1 MKKIL
6 SAVLALMMIVGC
18 ASFVSAKEP
27 VIEGTNNVAVA
38 IDDVVVT
45 DATQQIEVPVNV
57 KFAEDFDGILGAT
70 LKFTYDTSKLTFDKK
85 ASSIEYPVDSSIAM
99 INENKSKVVT
109 ISFAPADLEV
119 PSKEDGV
126 FAVLVFNAVEGA
138 NGDAVIEFADGTKF
152 ANSENKASTFNTTN
166 GKVTLPAAETPKYDV
181 TFDANLEGVTSP
193 DAMTDV
199 EAGTEIDLPEL
210 DDTADYTFRG
220 WQVNG
225 AGDVL
230 TGKYTVTADTA
241 LKGAWAVIEKY
252 DVTFVSDY
260 GTAPNSMTD
269 VLKGTK
275 ITLVKLDD
283 TDEFTFGGWT
293 DGENEYAAGAEYE
306 VTGDVTLAA
315 IWNRIVKYNVFF
327 SEGVEGYETV
337 AGTVITLPG
346 LDNTDDY
353 TFGGWVVEG
362 TTEPIYAEGAKYT
375 VNADVKFV
383 AKWNEIVKYTVT
395 FSEGA
400 DPVTVVAGQSVTV
413 PTLEKTDLVFKGWK
427 VGETDEIVA
436 GGAEFVP
443 TASVLLT
450 AQWKAG
456 SNKVYIDT
464 TGNDANDGLTK
475 DTPVKTLKRVQEIL
489 TADKAADNIL
499 NTIVVVEKYEKKN
512 EAAANTDNLGQN
524 LGKKLYIT
532 GLTPESIFDMHHYKA
547 DGTTAQDS
555 HLRIYTDVEFNNIT
569 FVGSGK
575 DGGPMAMGYEL
586 TFGENVTASG
596 SQGIAHAHYNNIYKD
611 GGIIN
616 VNSGTFGRVH
626 FAGMSGAKVLG
637 TTTTNINGGKV
648 NGIYNGHGWRNN
660 NIVYGANY
668 ININGGEVGQIT
680 LNAVGT
686 SSVTSYAGLRYFT
699 INDGTVGNVTTTGIK
714 QATYKDGDVDKF
726 VNTDI
731 RDGVTV
737 FEVNGGTVGKFATVG
752 EDDDA
757 TRVIINNTANALT
770 VEDTGAIVLN
780 VKNGKLHAE
789 TTGFGEDGKPTYVWN
804 MNNTAVL
811 DWAKTVE
818 LTGFSYEFAES
829 GLAAEFNAVKVGD
842 KTYALADLTN
852 GLIPAPEAAGTY
864 NVEFTNVYKV
874 TIGEETTLVEEGD
887 TIALT
892 RLPKN
897 GDLKHIGWTT
907 VEGGE
912 TAEIDHTS
920 EYAPTADVTLYPVW
934 AEAVYFTAT
943 FETDHGEAPAAISI
957 IDDDEDGKADE
968 AFMFPGYDGKQ
979 DEHFTFTGWM
989 DRIYVGTPEGTV
1001 IPKYNAGDI
1010 LTLDGNKT
1018 FIATW
1023 VEDPKGT
1030 VTYRN
1035 ESGEAPEAVT
1045 DYVGTEIVIAECPA
1059 VEGFEFLGWIADGVT
1074 YQPGEKY
1081 TIEDEFGIAFTA
1093 KWGVKVAVDTNGA
1106 KGEAPVIGGAI
1117 GEEIDLPTEVALTY
1131 VNHTFKGF
1139 ALAVDGEIITG
1150 KYTVNPEDTLYVIW
1164 EETVADAAIIETKVV
1179 YNSATNDYT
1188 VDMYF
1193 YGADANTVAFGYTYG
1208 ENLEFVSFA
1217 PAAGLVVTPDALE
1230 VKEDGYYAYAVTNQE
1245 TGKIEGASASAGNGV
1260 HLGTITFTYTGT
1272 KEDYSEDDAADNIA
1286 ITAPKTV
1293 VDNVSSAEYFLYT
1306 PAVSGL
1312 EVIGLP
1318 VVFDEAIEYEIVD
1331 VVYTVNGSVK
1341 VVRADGTA
1349 PKNYAEIEVY
1359 NEQGSLYKTFVIEDA
1374 ETTTV
1379 DGVFNYEIGLGA
1391 GKYTFV
1397 VKKTGYLA
1405 AECDVEIAVQEG
1417 AGEDGFVP
1425 TPVDVALVELTAG
1438 DVVADFG
1445 VIDLLDFA
1453 GIVQAFDRGDLE
1465 ADETIALD
1473 INEDGVVGVDD
1484 LKFVKDNFGAKA
1496 E

>member
-1 MKKIL
+1 MKKFLAFVLSLLMIL
-6 SAVLALMMIVGC
+6 SCTSVVMADVT
-18 ASFVSAKEP
+18 FD
-27 VIEGTNNVAVA
+27 EGTAVA
-38 IDDVVVT
+38 YEFGEVT
-45 DATQQIEVPVNV
+45 VGEKVAVPVNLV
-57 KFAEDFDGILGAT
+57 FSDSYTGDIGTGKII
-70 LKFTYDTSKLTFDKK
+70 FTYDSTKLT
-85 ASSIEYPVDSSIAM
+85 YDSFEKHIGGSV
-99 INENKSKVVT
+99 NVNGKVAGTVQFNVTPDEAFTESTGLVT
-109 ISFAPADLEV
+109 IYFVPVAGQSGDVALE
-119 PSKEDGV
+119 
-126 FAVLVFNAVEGA
+126 FQTARMNAVNAEGSRQ
-138 NGDAVIEFADGTKF
+138 VFQVE
-152 ANSENKASTFNTTN
+152 N
-166 GKVTLPAAETPKYDV
+166 GKVTLPEAEKEKFDV

-220 WQVNG
+220 WQVDG

-230 TGKYTVTADTA
+230 TGKYTVTADTT

-260 GTAPNSMTD
+260 GTAPNAMTD

-275 ITLVKLDD
+275 ITLIALDN
-283 TDEFTFGGWT
+283 TDDFTFGGWT
-293 DGENEYAAGAEYE
+293 DGENTYAAGTEYE

-315 IWNRIVKYNVFF
+315 VWNK
-327 SEGVEGYETV
+327 
-337 AGTVITLPG
+337 
-346 LDNTDDY
+346 
-353 TFGGWVVEG
+353 
-362 TTEPIYAEGAKYT
+362 
-375 VNADVKFV
+375 
-383 AKWNEIVKYTVT
+383 IVKYTVT

-400 DPVTVVAGQSVTV
+400 DPVTVVAGQPVTV
-413 PTLEKTDLVFKGWK
+413 PTLTKEDLVFKGWK
-427 VGETDEIVA
+427 VGETDEIIA

-450 AQWKAG
+450 AQWKSG
-456 SNKVYIDT
+456 SNKIYIDT
-464 TGNDANDGLTK
+464 TGDDANDGLTK

-499 NTIVVVEKYEKKN
+499 NTIVVVEKYEKKH

-555 HLRIYTDVEFNNIT
+555 HLRIYGDVEFNNIT

-596 SQGIAHAHYNNIYKD
+596 SQGMAHAHYNDIYKD

-626 FAGMSGAKVLG
+626 FAGMSGAKVYG
-637 TTTTNINGGKV
+637 VTTTNINGGKV

-660 NIVYGANY
+660 NIAYGANY
-668 ININGGEVGQIT
+668 INVNGGEVGQIT

-699 INDGTVGNVTTTGIK
+699 INDGTVGDITTTGIK
-714 QATYKDGDVDKF
+714 QATYKDGETDKF
-726 VNTDI
+726 VNSTI

-737 FEVNGGTVGKFATVG
+737 FEINGGTVGKFKTVG

-757 TRVIINNTANALT
+757 TRVIINNIANALT

-780 VKNGKLHAE
+780 VKNAKLHAE
-789 TTGFGEDGKPTYVWN
+789 TTGFDAEGKPTYVWN
-804 MNNTAVL
+804 MSNTAVL

-842 KTYALADLTN
+842 KTYVLADLTN

-864 NVEFTNVYKV
+864 DVEFTNVYKV

-897 GDLKHIGWTT
+897 GELKHIGWTT

-989 DRIYVGTPEGTV
+989 DKIHVGAPEGTV

-1018 FIATW
+1018 FVATW
-1023 VEDPKGT
+1023 AEDPKGT

-1074 YQPGEKY
+1074 YQPGDKY

-1139 ALAVDGEIITG
+1139 ALAADGEVITG

-1217 PAAGLVVTPDALE
+1217 PAAGLVVTPEALE

-1293 VDNVSSAEYFLYT
+1293 VENVSSAEYFLYT

-1359 NEQGSLYKTFVIEDA
+1359 NEQGSLYKTFIIEDA

-1405 AECDVEIAVQEG
+1405 SEIEVEVAAQEG
-1417 AGEDGFVP
+1417 AGEEGFVP
-1425 TPVDVALVELTAG
+1425 TPVDVDLVTLKAG
-1438 DVVADFG
+1438 DVVGAFG

-1453 GIVQAFDRGDLE
+1453 GITQAFDRGDLE
-1465 ADETIALD
+1465 ANETIALD

-1484 LKFVKDNFGAKA
+1484 LNFVKDNFGAKA

>member
-1 MKKIL
+1 MKKITSLLL
-6 SAVLALMMIVGC
+6 SVLMILSV
-18 ASFVSAKEP
+18 ASFTVSAKEAA
-27 VIEGTNNVAVA
+27 IEEGNELAVV

-45 DATQQIEVPVNV
+45 DTSTTVVVPVT
-57 KFAEDFDGILGAT
+57 I
-70 LKFTYDTSKLTFDKK
+70 KFTEAATGINGAELYITYDATKLTFDRRKT
-85 ASSIEYPVDSSIAM
+85 SWQYGFIEDYA
-99 INENKSKVVT
+99 INSNSAT
-109 ISFAPADLEV
+109 NGRLALQFAFDPTYV
-119 PSKEDGV
+119 PKPLKE
-126 FAVLVFNAVEGA
+126 EGA
-138 NGDAVIEFADGTKF
+138 LINIGFTVVAGATGDVEFEFDTESTLLSTLDAAGEPV
-152 ANSENKASTFNTTN
+152 AAKATLIN
-166 GKVTLPAAETPKYDV
+166 GKVTLPAPEVEKYDV

-199 EAGTEIDLPEL
+199 EAGTEIDLPVLEN
-210 DDTADYTFRG
+210 TEDYTFLG
-220 WQVNG
+220 WKVDG
-225 AGDVL
+225 AGEAL
-230 TGKYTVTADTA
+230 TGKYIVNATVTLTA
-241 LKGAWAVIEKY
+241 AWEKIEKY

-260 GTAPNSMTD
+260 GTAPNAMTD

-275 ITLVKLDD
+275 ITLIALDN
-283 TDEFTFGGWT
+283 TDDFTFGGWT
-293 DGENEYAAGAEYE
+293 DDENTYAAGTEYE

-315 IWNRIVKYNVFF
+315 VWNK
-327 SEGVEGYETV
+327 
-337 AGTVITLPG
+337 
-346 LDNTDDY
+346 
-353 TFGGWVVEG
+353 
-362 TTEPIYAEGAKYT
+362 
-375 VNADVKFV
+375 
-383 AKWNEIVKYTVT
+383 IVKYTVT

-413 PTLEKTDLVFKGWK
+413 PTLTKEDLVFKGWK

-436 GGAEFVP
+436 GGAEFIP

-450 AQWKAG
+450 AQWKSAG
-456 SNKVYIDT
+456 KVYLSDNGDDT
-464 TGNDANDGLTK
+464 ANGLTV
-475 DTPVKTLKRVQEIL
+475 DTPVKTIAKAMEIAAADEEINIL
-489 TADKAADNIL
+489 VIVDSFTASDKANTLGVAGRTLTITGNTAEALFRIDWPKAEHSDGKDTDDIFSMAGPVVFDNIVIQGDNNDGRIKTQGHKL
-499 NTIVVVEKYEKKN
+499 VMGAGVTKTAGN
-512 EAAANTDNLGQN
+512 AANISVDVD
-524 LGKKLYIT
+524 
-532 GLTPESIFDMHHYKA
+532 TPNAEIELH
-547 DGTTAQDS
+547 
-555 HLRIYTDVEFNNIT
+555 
-569 FVGSGK
+569 
-575 DGGPMAMGYEL
+575 GGE
-586 TFGENVTASG
+586 
-596 SQGIAHAHYNNIYKD
+596 
-611 GGIIN
+611 
-616 VNSGTFGRVH
+616 FGRV
-626 FAGMSGAKVLG
+626 FPGKFSGGTHTGNTTITIDGDNTKVATLG
-637 TTTTNINGGKV
+637 L
-648 NGIYNGHGWRNN
+648 GHGWRQTQNFSGIYN
-660 NIVYGANY
+660 AI
-668 ININGGEVGQIT
+668 INGG
-680 LNAVGT
+680 AVTTISLQSGGT
-686 SSVTSYAGLRYFT
+686 GNLADNGYRGLRYYT
-699 INDGTVGNVTTTGIK
+699 INDGTVDKIVTTSSPVWGTV
-714 QATYKDGDVDKF
+714 KDGANAYSNVAY
-726 VNTDI
+726 
-731 RDGVTV
+731 REGVTV
-737 FEVNGGTVGKFATVG
+737 FEINKAGAVTGTIDRGINIETKEKT
-752 EDDDA
+752 DDGA
-757 TRVIINNTANALT
+757 TRIIIFNNDSYEEGKVL
-770 VEDTGAIVLN
+770 DTGAITVIALNGVLKAE
-780 VKNGKLHAE
+780 VTVAENGY
-789 TTGFGEDGKPTYVWN
+789 TTTFD
-804 MNNTAVL
+804 
-811 DWAKTVE
+811 
-818 LTGFSYEFAES
+818 GFSYELPEGSKA
-829 GLAAEFNAVKVGD
+829 NAVKVDGGE
-842 KTYALADLTN
+842 TILLADFADDIIT
-852 GLIPAPEAAGTY
+852 GITAAGEHT
-864 NVEFTNVYKV
+864 VEFVKVFKV

-892 RLPKN
+892 RLPQN

-907 VEGGE
+907 VEGSE

-943 FETDHGEAPAAISI
+943 FETNHGEAPAAISI

-989 DRIYVGTPEGTV
+989 DKIHVGAPEGTV

-1023 VEDPKGT
+1023 AEDPKGT

-1093 KWGVKVAVDTNGA
+1093 KWGVKVAVDANGA

-1139 ALAVDGEIITG
+1139 ALAADGEVITG

-1164 EETVADAAIIETKVV
+1164 EEVVADAAIIETKVV

-1217 PAAGLVVTPDALE
+1217 PAAGLVVTPEALE

-1245 TGKIEGASASAGNGV
+1245 TGKIEGAAAEAGNGV
-1260 HLGTITFTYTGT
+1260 HLGTITLAYAGT

-1293 VDNVSSAEYFLYT
+1293 VENVSSAEYFLYT
-1306 PAVSGL
+1306 PAVAGL

-1359 NEQGSLYKTFVIEDA
+1359 NEQGNLYKTFIIEDA

-1465 ADETIALD
+1465 ADETVALD

>member
-1 MKKIL
+1 MKKLFSSIL
-6 SAVLALMMIVGC
+6 AVLMIFSC
-18 ASFVSAKEP
+18 FTFSAFAKDYSVS
-27 VIEGTNNVAVA
+27 EGSAIAIAVE
-38 IDDVVVT
+38 DVVEAKAGETYTVK
-45 DATQQIEVPVNV
+45 ISV
-57 KFAEDFDGILGAT
+57 KFATGHAGVSDGMFTLNYPTDKLELVVDNYDNPTT
-70 LKFTYDTSKLTFDKK
+70 LKWLFPGAMIPSITVTEDNPGTVIAGFISMANNATAGDFFELQFKVKDGFTGAADITFDKD
-85 ASSIEYPVDSSIAM
+85 A
-99 INENKSKVVT
+99 
-109 ISFAPADLEV
+109 AD
-119 PSKEDGV
+119 
-126 FAVLVFNAVEGA
+126 
-138 NGDAVIEFADGTKF
+138 TY
-152 ANSENKASTFNTTN
+152 FNTSVNYMPEAVGVDLVDGAIT
-166 GKVTLPAAETPKYDV
+166 VAAAKYDV
-181 TFDANLEGVTSP
+181 TYDANLEGVTDP
-193 DAMTDV
+193 EKITGV
-199 EAGTEIDLPEL
+199 EAGTEINLPVLEN
-210 DDTADYTFRG
+210 TEDYTFLG
-220 WQVNG
+220 WKVDG
-225 AGDVL
+225 AGEAI
-230 TGKYTVTADTA
+230 TGKYIVNATVTLTA
-241 LKGAWAVIEKY
+241 AWEKIEKY

-260 GTAPNSMTD
+260 GTAPDDMTD

-315 IWNRIVKYNVFF
+315 VWNK
-327 SEGVEGYETV
+327 
-337 AGTVITLPG
+337 
-346 LDNTDDY
+346 
-353 TFGGWVVEG
+353 
-362 TTEPIYAEGAKYT
+362 
-375 VNADVKFV
+375 
-383 AKWNEIVKYTVT
+383 IVKYTVT

-413 PTLEKTDLVFKGWK
+413 PTLTKEDLVFTGWK

-436 GGAEFVP
+436 GGAEFIP

-450 AQWKAG
+450 AQWKSAG
-456 SNKVYIDT
+456 KVYLSDNGDDT
-464 TGNDANDGLTK
+464 ANGLTV
-475 DTPVKTLKRVQEIL
+475 DTPVKTIAKAMEIAAADEEINIL
-489 TADKAADNIL
+489 VIVDSFTASDKA
-499 NTIVVVEKYEKKN
+499 NT
-512 EAAANTDNLGQN
+512 LGVAGRT
-524 LGKKLYIT
+524 LTIT
-532 GLTPESIFDMHHYKA
+532 GNTAEALFRIDWPKNNHPVEA
-547 DGTTAQDS
+547 DGTTKKDTDDIFSMAGPVVFDNIVIQGDNNDG
-555 HLRIYTDVEFNNIT
+555 RIKTQGHKLVMGAGVTKTAGNAANISVDVDTPNAEIELH
-569 FVGSGK
+569 
-575 DGGPMAMGYEL
+575 GGE
-586 TFGENVTASG
+586 
-596 SQGIAHAHYNNIYKD
+596 
-611 GGIIN
+611 
-616 VNSGTFGRVH
+616 FGRV
-626 FAGMSGAKVLG
+626 FPGKFSGGTHKGNTTITIDGDNTKVATLG
-637 TTTTNINGGKV
+637 LGHGCRKTQYFSGVYKAFINGGTVAK
-648 NGIYNGHGWRNN
+648 
-660 NIVYGANY
+660 
-668 ININGGEVGQIT
+668 IT
-680 LNAVGT
+680 LQSGAIGNTADNG
-686 SSVTSYAGLRYFT
+686 YRGLRYFT
-699 INDGTVGNVTTTGIK
+699 INDGTVEGITTTSSPVFK
-714 QATYKDGDVDKF
+714 ANNATAF
-726 VNTDI
+726 SDI
-731 RDGVTV
+731 AYREGVTV
-737 FEVNGGTVGKFATVG
+737 FEINKAGAVTGTIDRGINIETKEKT
-752 EDDDA
+752 DDGA
-757 TRVIINNTANALT
+757 TRIIIFNNGSYEEGKVL
-770 VEDTGAIVLN
+770 DTGAITFNVLN
-780 VKNGKLHAE
+780 GILKAE
-789 TTGFGEDGKPTYVWN
+789 VIVAEDGYTTTFN
-804 MNNTAVL
+804 
-811 DWAKTVE
+811 
-818 LTGFSYEFAES
+818 GFSYEFAES

-842 KTYALADLTN
+842 KTYVLADLTN
-852 GLIPAPEAAGTY
+852 GLIPAPEAAGVY

-892 RLPKN
+892 RLPQN

-1139 ALAVDGEIITG
+1139 ALAVDGEVITG

-1193 YGADANTVAFGYTYG
+1193 YGADANTVAFGYAYG

-1293 VDNVSSAEYFLYT
+1293 VENVSSAEYFLYT

-1374 ETTTV
+1374 ETTTFA
-1379 DGVFNYEIGLGA
+1379 GVFNYEIGLGA

-1405 AECDVEIAVQEG
+1405 SEIEVEVAAQEG
-1417 AGEDGFVP
+1417 AGEEGFVP
-1425 TPVDVALVELTAG
+1425 NPVDVDLVTLKAG
-1438 DVVADFG
+1438 DVVGAFG

-1453 GIVQAFDRGDLE
+1453 GITQAFNRGDLE

-1473 INEDGVVGVDD
+1473 INEDGIVGVDD
-1484 LKFVKDNFGAKA
+1484 LNFVKYNFGAKA